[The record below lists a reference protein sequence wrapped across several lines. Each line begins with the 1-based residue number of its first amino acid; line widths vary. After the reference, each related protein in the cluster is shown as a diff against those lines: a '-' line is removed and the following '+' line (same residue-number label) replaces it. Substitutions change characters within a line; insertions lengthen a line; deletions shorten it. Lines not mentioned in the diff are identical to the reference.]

1 VFKQVN
7 VLKLNVT
14 CCNVSNPGTTIE
26 RTLPLTTKYLN
37 DMMQYAMDF
46 TTYESHGVNDVAK
59 VKKLKRNQF
68 PTLSRENKKEKQNY
82 GTEAID

>member
-14 CCNVSNPGTTIE
+14 CNVSNPGTTIE
-26 RTLPLTTKYLN
+26 PTLPLTTKYLN
-37 DMMQYAMDF
+37 DMMQYAMDVI
-46 TTYESHGVNDVAK
+46 TYKSHSVNDVAK

-68 PTLSRENKKEKQNY
+68 PTLSPEKMKEKQKLR
-82 GTEAID
+82 D